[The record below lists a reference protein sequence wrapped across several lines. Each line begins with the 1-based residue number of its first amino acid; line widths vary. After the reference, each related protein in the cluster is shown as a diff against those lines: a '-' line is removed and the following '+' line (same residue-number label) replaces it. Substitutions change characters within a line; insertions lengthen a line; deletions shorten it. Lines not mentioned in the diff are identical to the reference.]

1 MTQFGQNPQQH
12 PATRTSRNIG
22 NFFGAEMERHLKA
35 DRLPLN
41 ARFSRSLS
49 TPMGCRILW
58 ADRKSTRLNSSHRCI
73 SYAVFCLKKKVHYNR
88 SQADEWAGRGKIT
101 HDGPCYRRISAFEGR
116 ILFFF

>member
-58 ADRKSTRLNSSHRCI
+58 AMDAALS
-73 SYAVFCLKKKVHYNR
+73 A
-88 SQADEWAGRGKIT
+88 
-101 HDGPCYRRISAFEGR
+101 RRASLPAS
-116 ILFFF
+116 